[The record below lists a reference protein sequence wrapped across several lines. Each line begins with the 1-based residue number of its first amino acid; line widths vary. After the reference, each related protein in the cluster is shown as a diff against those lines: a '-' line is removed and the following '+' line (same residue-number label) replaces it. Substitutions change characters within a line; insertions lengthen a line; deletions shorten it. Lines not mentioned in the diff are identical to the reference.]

1 MHTALPKFKIISS
14 SSILK
19 RWVFRLK
26 KKKKKPCLM
35 AAKQYSNNFNL
46 DFRLVF
52 GKVYLIT
59 QVLKDTSNV

>member
-1 MHTALPKFKIISS
+1 MHIAFPKFKIISS

-26 KKKKKPCLM
+26 KNKTKPCLM
-35 AAKQYSNNFNL
+35 ATKQYSNNFNL
-46 DFRLVF
+46 DFRFVF
-52 GKVYLIT
+52 RKVYLIT